1 MGYVDLNDF
10 RNLSSL
16 EEDLNALSKKDD
28 FEDIQDEAIEKVS
41 MSESLLDGVINVRK
55 DYEKDTIVCIFRIVE
70 NEEIEMREGWIS
82 VDLIYYMTNHYT

>member
-16 EEDLNALSKKDD
+16 EEDLNALGKKDD